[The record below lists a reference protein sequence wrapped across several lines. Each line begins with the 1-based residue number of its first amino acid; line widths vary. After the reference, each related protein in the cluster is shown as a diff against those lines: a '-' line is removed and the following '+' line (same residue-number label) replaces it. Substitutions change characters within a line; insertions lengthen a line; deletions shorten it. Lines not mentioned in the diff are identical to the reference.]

1 MSKKILSINGQ
12 FLAINDS
19 LIAMPEMN
27 LQDKTVTPQQNV
39 QVVVA
44 DAAFTGLSKVTVEGD
59 ANLVPENIA
68 KDVVI
73 FGITGTHQGGED
85 VSAELTEQDDII
97 ALMQEAIATKSAGGV
112 AEPFAFIT
120 VTYPEGSVCTC
131 TDGVETLTAKN
142 TDGTYVFCVPYAAT
156 WTVTS
161 TDPEDNAKTKSQIVE
176 ITEEG
181 QFESVVITYNLYIIT
196 TGYDKVGLTTSGN
209 VYEAD
214 GDGYYYIQGSAYYDV
229 DVTNYDLLEIDAK
242 YTIYQNGFNKPM
254 ITIQTTTGTSA
265 TGSNIATLELT
276 TTRTPYS
283 IDLSAVTGEI
293 RISWA
298 ERSYQDATTGW
309 HASRPVIYNMWLE

>member
-27 LQDKTVTPQQNV
+27 LQDKTVTPTAASQTILS
-39 QVVVA
+39 
-44 DAAFTGLSKVTVEGD
+44 DAEFTGLNSVTIEGD
-59 ANLVPENIA
+59 ADLIPENIA
-68 KDVVI
+68 EGKNI
-73 FGITGTHQGGED
+73 FGVIGSFKGGED
-85 VSAELTEQDDII
+85 VSAELTEQDYII
-97 ALMQEAIATKSAGGV
+97 ALMQEAIVTKSAGGV
-112 AEPFAFIT
+112 AEPFAFIA

-142 TDGTYVFCVPYAAT
+142 TDGTYVFCVPHEGE

-161 TDPEDNAKTKSQIVE
+161 TDSEDSTKTKSQSVE

-242 YTIYQNGFNKPM
+242 YTIYQNGYNKPM

-265 TGSNIATLELT
+265 TGSKIATLELT
-276 TTRTPYS
+276 TTRTSYS

-298 ERSYQDATTGW
+298 ERSYQDGTTGW